1 MSLIAVLIAIIVAGG
16 LSYLIKI
23 SPLSQVWKVIA
34 YGVIVI
40 FFLVWLLRNFRAA
53 GIDMTI

>member
-16 LSYLIKI
+16 LSYLVKI
-23 SPLSQVWKVIA
+23 SPLGQVWKVIA